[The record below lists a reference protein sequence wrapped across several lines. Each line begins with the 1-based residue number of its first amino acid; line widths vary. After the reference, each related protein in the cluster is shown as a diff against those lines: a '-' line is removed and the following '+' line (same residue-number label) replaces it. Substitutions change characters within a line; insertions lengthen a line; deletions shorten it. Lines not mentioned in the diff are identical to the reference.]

1 MPFSDGLSELSSAT
15 LTWLV
20 IIAGLSVVLYFAR
33 QPAHQAI
40 MTFAHLLYR
49 ALRVASAA
57 LMRGEEVL
65 RQRNREVL
73 LAAGRDA
80 AERMIEREFE
90 RIDGAV
96 RRDLGTAPAL
106 HRKMNDTFTQIA
118 EDYSQSADVPPSPP
132 GWVEAVDAV
141 ARIPSNGDPVVTA
154 ILQGVHDTLIEERD
168 KATTAYRDA
177 SRERHKRLQGIVPG
191 LRSLMRLLGSLDK
204 NITSLTRRT
213 EIIDRQIEEY
223 EGILKQ
229 EDSAVRQLSS
239 SSLIQFFVSAFV
251 LAIAV
256 GGAAINF
263 HLIARP
269 MSEMVGGNSLIGS
282 VKTADVAA
290 LVIILV
296 EISMGLFLME
306 SLRIT
311 RLFPVIGALPDL
323 MRQRMIWVTFGI
335 LFMLASVEAGLSY
348 MREVLLQDEL
358 ATTALLRGEAG
369 AAFENG
375 FVWITTAAQMG
386 MGFVLPFALVFVAI
400 PLETFVQ
407 SLRTVLGILAMGLLR
422 FSAAGLRV
430 TAGAVRHGA
439 MMIEAYDLLIFG
451 PLWLDRQVRGHFG
464 DRRRTDEVHR
474 AEVPEPFRGEAPTIR
489 EMPS

>member
-1 MPFSDGLSELSSAT
+1 MLFPDGLAQLPNAM
-15 LTWLV
+15 LTWLAL
-20 IIAGLSVVLYFAR
+20 IAGLSVVLYFAR
-33 QPAHQAI
+33 EPAHQAI
-40 MTFAHLLYR
+40 LTLSRILYR
-49 ALRVASAA
+49 ALRVAAAA
-57 LMRGEEVL
+57 LMRGEGVL

-80 AERMIEREFE
+80 AERMVEREFE

-96 RRDLGTAPAL
+96 HRGLGTAPAL
-106 HRKMNDTFTQIA
+106 HRKMNDSFNEIMD
-118 EDYSQSADVPPSPP
+118 DYTNSADVPPNPP

-154 ILQGVHDTLIEERD
+154 ILQGVQDTLTEERD
-168 KATTAYRDA
+168 KAIKAYREA
-177 SRERHKRLQGIVPG
+177 SKERHKRLQTMVPG
-191 LRSLMRLLGSLDK
+191 LRGLLRLLASLDK
-204 NITSLTRRT
+204 SIKGLTQRT
-213 EIIDRQIEEY
+213 EIVDRQIEEY
-223 EGILKQ
+223 ESILRQ

-269 MSEMVGGNSLIGS
+269 MSEMVGGNSLIGT

-311 RLFPVIGALPDL
+311 RLFPVIGALPDV
-323 MRQRMIWVTFGI
+323 MRRRMLWVTFGI

-348 MREVLLQDEL
+348 MREILLQDEL
-358 ATTALLRGEAG
+358 ATTALLRGESG
-369 AAFENG
+369 VAFG
-375 FVWITTAAQMG
+375 GDFVWITTAAQMG

-407 SLRTVLGILAMGLLR
+407 SLRTVLGILAMGALR
-422 FSAAGLRV
+422 IVAAALHLIAGVLRQ
-430 TAGAVRHGA
+430 GA
-439 MMIEAYDLLIFG
+439 MLIEVYDLLIFA
-451 PLWLDRQVRGHFG
+451 PLWLDRQVRAGFG
-464 DRRRTDEVHR
+464 AGRR
-474 AEVPEPFRGEAPTIR
+474 AAGMPAGEAPTIR

>member
-1 MPFSDGLSELSSAT
+1 MPFSDGLTQLSQAT
-15 LTWLV
+15 LTWIVL
-20 IIAGLSVVLYFAR
+20 IAGLSVVLYFAR
-33 QPAHQAI
+33 EPAHKAI
-40 MTFAHLLYR
+40 LTFTRLLYR
-49 ALRVASAA
+49 GMRLAAAA
-57 LMRGEEVL
+57 LTKAEGAL

-73 LAAGRDA
+73 MAVGRDA
-80 AERMIEREFE
+80 AERMVEREFE

-96 RRDLGTAPAL
+96 RRDLGPTPGL
-106 HRKMNDTFTQIA
+106 HRKMNDTFNEILD
-118 EDYSQSADVPPSPP
+118 DYAKSADAPPAPP

-154 ILQGVHDTLIEERD
+154 ILKGVHETLVEERE
-168 KATTAYRDA
+168 KAIKAYRDA
-177 SRERHKRLQGIVPG
+177 SRERHRHLQTMVPG
-191 LRSLMRLLGSLDK
+191 LRGLTHLLTGLQRKIDD
-204 NITSLTRRT
+204 LLHRT
-213 EIIDRQIEEY
+213 EVVDRQIEEY

-229 EDSAVRQLSS
+229 TDTAVRRLSS

-269 MSEMVGGNSLIGS
+269 MGEMVGGGSMIGG
-282 VKTADVAA
+282 VRTADIAA

-323 MRQRMIWVTFGI
+323 MRRRMIWVTFGI

-348 MREVLLQDEL
+348 MREILLQDEL

-369 AAFENG
+369 AVFETE

-400 PLETFVQ
+400 PLETFIQ
-407 SLRTVLGILAMGLLR
+407 SLRTVLGLAAMGLLQVM
-422 FSAAGLRV
+422 AAGLRLLG
-430 TAGAVRHGA
+430 GAVRNGA
-439 MMIEAYDLLIFG
+439 MLIEFYDLLIFA
-451 PLWLDRQVRGHFG
+451 PLWLERQVRNHFG
-464 DRRRTDEVHR
+464 AGRR
-474 AEVPEPFRGEAPTIR
+474 AGEAVRDQPATIR

>member
-1 MPFSDGLSELSSAT
+1 MPFADGLSQLPGAMM
-15 LTWLV
+15 TWLFV
-20 IIAGLSVVLYFAR
+20 FAGLSVVLYFAR
-33 QPAHQAI
+33 VPAHQAI
-40 MTFAHLLYR
+40 LSFCQVLYQ
-49 ALRVASAA
+49 ALGGAAAA
-57 LMRGEEVL
+57 LLKGEGVL

-73 LAAGRDA
+73 LATGREA

-96 RRDLGTAPAL
+96 HRDLGTAPGL
-106 HRKMNDTFTQIA
+106 HRQMNDSFNEIM
-118 EDYSQSADVPPSPP
+118 EDYANSADVPPNPP

-154 ILQGVHDTLIEERD
+154 ILQGVHDTLVEERD
-168 KATTAYRDA
+168 KAIKAYREA
-177 SRERHKRLQGIVPG
+177 SKERHKHLQNIVPG
-191 LRSLMRLLGSLDK
+191 LRGVMRLLTSLDK
-204 NITSLTRRT
+204 SIKGLTHRT
-213 EIIDRQIEEY
+213 EIIDRQIDEY

-229 EDSAVRQLSS
+229 EDTAVRQLSS

-269 MSEMVGGNSLIGS
+269 MSEMVGGNSLIGG

-296 EISMGLFLME
+296 EVSMGLFLME

-311 RLFPVIGALPDL
+311 RLFPVIGALPDI
-323 MRQRMIWVTFGI
+323 MRRRMLWITFGI

-358 ATTALLRGEAG
+358 ATTALLRGETAL
-369 AAFENG
+369 AFG
-375 FVWITTAAQMG
+375 SDFVWITTAAQMG

-400 PLETFVQ
+400 PLETFIQ
-407 SLRTVLGILAMGLLR
+407 SLRTVLGILAMGALR
-422 FSAAGLRV
+422 IAAAALNLTGDALRQ
-430 TAGAVRHGA
+430 GG
-439 MMIEAYDLLIFG
+439 MLIEAYDLLIFA
-451 PLWLDRQVRGHFG
+451 PLWLDRQVRTGFG
-464 DRRRTDEVHR
+464 AQTHAGLGAQTHESEIARGV
-474 AEVPEPFRGEAPTIR
+474 APEIK

>member
-1 MPFSDGLSELSSAT
+1 MPFSDGMSELFQAA
-15 LTWLV
+15 LTWIAL
-20 IIAGLSVVLYFAR
+20 IAGLSVVLYFAR
-33 QPAHQAI
+33 EPAHRAI
-40 MTFAHLLYR
+40 LAFSQMVYR
-49 ALRVASAA
+49 GLRLGAAA
-57 LMRGEEVL
+57 LTKAEGTMRE
-65 RQRNREVL
+65 RNREVL
-73 LAAGRDA
+73 LAAGREA
-80 AERMIEREFE
+80 AERMIEREFQ
-90 RIDGAV
+90 RIDGAA
-96 RRDLGTAPAL
+96 RRDLGTVPAL
-106 HRKMNDTFTQIA
+106 HRKMNDTFNQICD
-118 EDYSQSADVPPSPP
+118 DYGKSADVPPAPP
-132 GWVEAVDAV
+132 GWVEAVEAV

-154 ILQGVHDTLIEERD
+154 ILQGVHDTLVEERD
-168 KATTAYRDA
+168 KAIKAYREA
-177 SRERHKRLQGIVPG
+177 SQERHKRLQSIVPG
-191 LRSLMRLLGSLDK
+191 LRSLLQLLGTLENNIKSL
-204 NITSLTRRT
+204 LHRT

-229 EDSAVRQLSS
+229 TDSAVRRLSS

-269 MSEMVGGNSLIGS
+269 MGEMVGGGSMIGS
-282 VKTADVAA
+282 FRIADVAA

-323 MRQRMIWVTFGI
+323 MRRRMIWVTFSI

-348 MREVLLQDEL
+348 MREILLQDEL
-358 ATTALLRGEAG
+358 ATTALLRGEG
-369 AAFENG
+369 AVAFETD

-400 PLETFVQ
+400 PLETFVH
-407 SLRTVLGILAMGLLR
+407 SLRTVLGMLAMG
-422 FSAAGLRV
+422 FVQVMAAGLRLV
-430 TAGAVRHGA
+430 AGGVRNGA
-439 MMIEAYDLLIFG
+439 MLIELYDLLIFA
-451 PLWLDRQVRGHFG
+451 PLWLDRQVRAQFGGPRRPAPAAHGGHNG
-464 DRRRTDEVHR
+464 AAV
-474 AEVPEPFRGEAPTIR
+474 EPTTMR

>member
-1 MPFSDGLSELSSAT
+1 MPFSTQLTNAT

-20 IIAGLSVVLYFAR
+20 LIAGLSVVLYFAR
-33 QPAHQAI
+33 EPAHQAI
-40 MTFAHLLYR
+40 LTFTRLLYR
-49 ALRVASAA
+49 ALRVAAA
-57 LMRGEEVL
+57 SLMNGEDVL

-106 HRKMNDTFTQIA
+106 HRKMNDTFNEVV
-118 EDYSQSADVPPSPP
+118 EDYSQSADVPPNPP

-154 ILQGVHDTLIEERD
+154 ILQGVHDTLVEERD
-168 KATTAYRDA
+168 KAIKAYREA
-177 SRERHKRLQGIVPG
+177 SKERHKRLQGIVPG
-191 LRSLMRLLGSLDK
+191 LRSLLRLLGTLDK
-204 NITSLTRRT
+204 NIKNLTRRT
-213 EIIDRQIEEY
+213 EVIDRQIEEY

-251 LAIAV
+251 LTIAV

-269 MSEMVGGNSLIGS
+269 MSEMVGGNSLIGG

-311 RLFPVIGALPDL
+311 RLFPVIGALPDV

-348 MREVLLQDEL
+348 MREILLQDEL

-369 AAFENG
+369 AAFGND

-400 PLETFVQ
+400 PLETFIQ
-407 SLRTVLGILAMGLLR
+407 SLRTVLGILGMGLLR
-422 FSAAGLRV
+422 VGAASLRLL
-430 TAGAVRHGA
+430 AGAVRHGG
-439 MMIEAYDLLIFG
+439 MLIEFYDLLIFA
-451 PLWLDRQVRGHFG
+451 PLWFDRQVRAHFG
-464 DRRRTDEVHR
+464 GQRHTNEIRQ
-474 AEVPEPFRGEAPTIR
+474 GEAPTIR